1 MVARVIQHKV
11 VYDGVEY
18 DSRDEYLYHQMLLSD
33 NNVSCIHRQV
43 KINLIKP
50 VYFLK
55 PKQLKTKV
63 RFDKR
68 LLMNGHSYKADF
80 VFYEGN
86 KLVICDVKS
95 SFTSKLR
102 EFRITAKACLAKII
116 EHNKKRHNGKP
127 YIVFREAIHVKKNEW
142 KIVDYPPNGEKIIE

>member
-1 MVARVIQHKV
+1 MVRVTQHRV
-11 VYDGVEY
+11 CYGGEEY
-18 DSRDEYLYHQMLLSD
+18 DSRDEYLYHQMLLGD
-33 NNVSCIHRQV
+33 RNVCCIRRQV

-63 RFDKR
+63 RYDRR

-80 VFYEGN
+80 VFFENG

-102 EFRITAKACLAKII
+102 EFRITAKACLMRII
-116 EHNKKRHNGKP
+116 EHNNRRHDGKP
-127 YIVFREAIHVKKNEW
+127 YVIFREAIHIRKNEW
-142 KIVDYPPNGEKIIE
+142 KIVDYPPNGEEIIE

>member
-11 VYDGVEY
+11 VYDGIEY
-18 DSRDEYLYHQMLLSD
+18 DSRDEYLYHQMLLSSD
-33 NNVSCIHRQV
+33 NVSCIHRQV

-63 RFDKR
+63 RLDKR

-80 VFYEGN
+80 VFFEDG

-116 EHNKKRHNGKP
+116 EHNKKRHNGEP
-127 YIVFREAIHVKKNEW
+127 YIVFREAVHVRKNEW
-142 KIVDYPPNGEKIIE
+142 KIVDYPPNGEEII

>member
-1 MVARVIQHKV
+1 MAARVIQHKV
-11 VYDGVEY
+11 VYDGIEY

-33 NNVSCIHRQV
+33 ENVSCIHRQV

-50 VYFLK
+50 VFFLK

-80 VFYEGN
+80 VFFEDD

-116 EHNKKRHNGKP
+116 EHNKKRHGGKP
-127 YIVFREAIHVKKNEW
+127 YIVFREAIHIRKNEW
-142 KIVDYPPNGEKIIE
+142 KIVDYPPNGEEIIG